1 MNTPSSA
8 LSDEMKGAMST
19 LLNAVIFEQWLR
31 FSWIEEDEEGDFC
44 IQIPAETVSE
54 LVEDYPEYEG
64 LIAQLNGTIVDA
76 DMACSAVLG
85 YARSSLGEQSLAV
98 LEHNEFQIW
107 WGVSTSGSTTTWKRW
122 IRTRRISIN
131 GASCSSPTC
140 SRPRTATRKA
150 LPGFGTDG
158 FRSREWSTFETVQLS
173 KVPETIE
180 RAVCAVLEK
189 GGSDVPA
196 FLFWAAGK
204 SQAALA
210 WSGPGLENMAGGPVS
225 AR

>member
-19 LLNAVIFEQWLR
+19 LLNAVIFEKWL
-31 FSWIEEDEEGDFC
+31 C

-98 LEHNEFQIW
+98 LEHNEFQNMVGRFHQW
-107 WGVSTSGSTTTWKRW
+107 LNDNVE
-122 IRTRRISIN
+122 
-131 GASCSSPTC
+131 
-140 SRPRTATRKA
+140 A
-150 LPGFGTDG
+150 LDQDPKNFDQWCELFLADLQQAKDG
-158 FRSREWSTFETVQLS
+158 N
-173 KVPETIE
+173 
-180 RAVCAVLEK
+180 A
-189 GGSDVPA
+189 
-196 FLFWAAGK
+196 
-204 SQAALA
+204 
-210 WSGPGLENMAGGPVS
+210 
-225 AR
+225 

>member
-1 MNTPSSA
+1 MEKEAWRQATVCFFAEKENARRIPVKPLTLGPRVTIVKDISLQGVFMNTPSSA

-98 LEHNEFQIW
+98 LEHNEFQNMVGRFHQW
-107 WGVSTSGSTTTWKRW
+107 LNDNVE
-122 IRTRRISIN
+122 
-131 GASCSSPTC
+131 
-140 SRPRTATRKA
+140 A
-150 LPGFGTDG
+150 LDQDPKNFDQWCELFLADLQQAKDG
-158 FRSREWSTFETVQLS
+158 N
-173 KVPETIE
+173 
-180 RAVCAVLEK
+180 A
-189 GGSDVPA
+189 
-196 FLFWAAGK
+196 
-204 SQAALA
+204 
-210 WSGPGLENMAGGPVS
+210 
-225 AR
+225 

>member
-98 LEHNEFQIW
+98 LEHNEFQNM
-107 WGVSTSGSTTTWKRW
+107 VVRFPSGSTTTWKRW
-122 IRTRRISIN
+122 IRTRRISIS
-131 GASCSSPTC
+131 GVSCSSPTC

-158 FRSREWSTFETVQLS
+158 SAHGNGVPLKRYSFQRSPRLS
-173 KVPETIE
+173 SGRSVP
-180 RAVCAVLEK
+180 
-189 GGSDVPA
+189 
-196 FLFWAAGK
+196 F
-204 SQAALA
+204 
-210 WSGPGLENMAGGPVS
+210 
-225 AR
+225 

>member
-85 YARSSLGEQSLAV
+85 YARSSLGGRAGAQRIPEYGGAFPPVAQRQRGSA
-98 LEHNEFQIW
+98 
-107 WGVSTSGSTTTWKRW
+107 GSG
-122 IRTRRISIN
+122 
-131 GASCSSPTC
+131 PEE
-140 SRPRTATRKA
+140 
-150 LPGFGTDG
+150 
-158 FRSREWSTFETVQLS
+158 FRSMV
-173 KVPETIE
+173 
-180 RAVCAVLEK
+180 RAVPRRL
-189 GGSDVPA
+189 
-196 FLFWAAGK
+196 AAGQGRQRVRLCRASAPTGSAHGNGVPLK
-204 SQAALA
+204 RYSFQRFPRLS
-210 WSGPGLENMAGGPVS
+210 SGRSVPF
-225 AR
+225 

>member
-98 LEHNEFQIW
+98 LEHNEFQNMVGRFHQW
-107 WGVSTSGSTTTWKRW
+107 LNDNVEALDQDPKNFDQWCELFLAYRAGGLCRF
-122 IRTRRISIN
+122 RERRER
-131 GASCSSPTC
+131 C
-140 SRPRTATRKA
+140 SRLSLLGCRKKSGR
-150 LPGFGTDG
+150 PC
-158 FRSREWSTFETVQLS
+158 V
-173 KVPETIE
+173 E
-180 RAVCAVLEK
+180 RPWL
-189 GGSDVPA
+189 
-196 FLFWAAGK
+196 GK
-204 SQAALA
+204 H
-210 WSGPGLENMAGGPVS
+210 GGGPCFSTMRCGVRKGY
-225 AR
+225 A

>member
-98 LEHNEFQIW
+98 LEHNEFQNM
-107 WGVSTSGSTTTWKRW
+107 GGAFPPVAQRGQRGSAGSGPE
-122 IRTRRISIN
+122 RRISIS
-131 GASCSSPTC
+131 GASCSSDLQQ
-140 SRPRTATRKA
+140 AK
-150 LPGFGTDG
+150 DG
-158 FRSREWSTFETVQLS
+158 N
-173 KVPETIE
+173 
-180 RAVCAVLEK
+180 A
-189 GGSDVPA
+189 
-196 FLFWAAGK
+196 
-204 SQAALA
+204 
-210 WSGPGLENMAGGPVS
+210 
-225 AR
+225 

>member
-76 DMACSAVLG
+76 DHGLF
-85 YARSSLGEQSLAV
+85 R
-98 LEHNEFQIW
+98 
-107 WGVSTSGSTTTWKRW
+107 
-122 IRTRRISIN
+122 
-131 GASCSSPTC
+131 
-140 SRPRTATRKA
+140 RPRLCAILA
-150 LPGFGTDG
+150 WGTEPRRAG
-158 FRSREWSTFETVQLS
+158 AQRIPEYGGAFPPVAQRQRGSAGSGPEEFRSV
-173 KVPETIE
+173 V
-180 RAVCAVLEK
+180 RAVPRRL
-189 GGSDVPA
+189 
-196 FLFWAAGK
+196 AAGQGRQRVRLCRASAPTGSAHGNGVPLK
-204 SQAALA
+204 RYSFQRSPRLS
-210 WSGPGLENMAGGPVS
+210 SGRSVPF
-225 AR
+225 

>member
-85 YARSSLGEQSLAV
+85 YARSLLGEQSLAV
-98 LEHNEFQIW
+98 LEHNEFQNMVGRFHQW
-107 WGVSTSGSTTTWKRW
+107 LNDNVE
-122 IRTRRISIN
+122 
-131 GASCSSPTC
+131 
-140 SRPRTATRKA
+140 A
-150 LPGFGTDG
+150 LDQDPKNFDQWCELFLADLQQAKDG
-158 FRSREWSTFETVQLS
+158 N
-173 KVPETIE
+173 
-180 RAVCAVLEK
+180 A
-189 GGSDVPA
+189 
-196 FLFWAAGK
+196 
-204 SQAALA
+204 
-210 WSGPGLENMAGGPVS
+210 
-225 AR
+225 

>member
-1 MNTPSSA
+1 MEKEAWRRATVCFFAEKENARRIPVKPLTLEPRVTIVKDISLSGVFMNTPSSA

-98 LEHNEFQIW
+98 LEHNEFQNMVGRFHQW
-107 WGVSTSGSTTTWKRW
+107 LNDNVE
-122 IRTRRISIN
+122 
-131 GASCSSPTC
+131 
-140 SRPRTATRKA
+140 A
-150 LPGFGTDG
+150 LDQDPKNFDQWCELFLADLQQAKDG
-158 FRSREWSTFETVQLS
+158 N
-173 KVPETIE
+173 
-180 RAVCAVLEK
+180 A
-189 GGSDVPA
+189 
-196 FLFWAAGK
+196 
-204 SQAALA
+204 
-210 WSGPGLENMAGGPVS
+210 
-225 AR
+225 

>member
-85 YARSSLGEQSLAV
+85 YARSSLGEPS
-98 LEHNEFQIW
+98 
-107 WGVSTSGSTTTWKRW
+107 
-122 IRTRRISIN
+122 
-131 GASCSSPTC
+131 
-140 SRPRTATRKA
+140 
-150 LPGFGTDG
+150 
-158 FRSREWSTFETVQLS
+158 
-173 KVPETIE
+173 E
-180 RAVCAVLEK
+180 RAVWAGLAQ

-196 FLFWAAGK
+196 LLFWAAGK
-204 SQAALA
+204 SQAALVR
-210 WSGPGLENMAGGPVS
+210 SGPDLENMAGWCPCFSTVWGKERIRLTERFYLPQSERRGPAS
-225 AR
+225 ASASRGMSTTCGPAAHGAT